1 MYFDQ
6 YSFNGSCIKSQINMD
21 IYLTLHPNISNNYYY
36 KISQNLITLLDSWV
50 SDLLPPTLR
59 EYFDMRFVHLQPGVP
74 DLDAKQS
81 LITVGFGLDENVL
94 HFSRRVQTIADVF
107 SAIGGLMGIS
117 MAICK
122 ILLAPLQ
129 LQLFRSSLLKKL
141 FFVSSQVLE
150 GGENNLQSLP
160 TDSNK
165 SIKIK
170 PKGNIKSF
178 NMQENDTNL

>member
-6 YSFNGSCIKSQINMD
+6 HSFNGSCIKSQINLD
-21 IYLTLHPNISNNYYY
+21 ITLTLHPNVSNNYYY

-59 EYFDMRFVHLQPGVP
+59 EYFDMRFVHFQQGVP
-74 DLDAKQS
+74 DMDTNMT

-122 ILLAPLQ
+122 ILLAPL
-129 LQLFRSSLLKKL
+129 
-141 FFVSSQVLE
+141 
-150 GGENNLQSLP
+150 
-160 TDSNK
+160 
-165 SIKIK
+165 
-170 PKGNIKSF
+170 
-178 NMQENDTNL
+178 